1 VLLICA
7 DAGHRQHTDEVIDA
21 VVVLWRVRLRS
32 PRRVARTTVVGTG
45 TGWRPRRCRD
55 GSTQPP
61 IACAPTEVSWATCPG
76 AMSTALVD
84 NVRLVVSELA
94 SNVVRHARTP
104 YQVALRAQSAI
115 RIEVSDRSPA
125 APRRRDL
132 DLGAATGRG
141 LQIVELCAARWGYEL
156 VPGGKVVWAEVPFV
170 VGGGDTSGRLHL
182 PAATHPCSTNTE
194 ATQSISGVPGGFVAN
209 GLGSETPQ
217 ASSDRQ

>member
-1 VLLICA
+1 LASATEIAETGCSYHGRGYRNRVEA
-7 DAGHRQHTDEVIDA
+7 AA
-21 VVVLWRVRLRS
+21 VSGWFDPTPDSVRANRGL
-32 PRRVARTTVVGTG
+32 VG
-45 TGWRPRRCRD
+45 D
-55 GSTQPP
+55 L
-61 IACAPTEVSWATCPG
+61 PG

-141 LQIVELCAARWGYEL
+141 LQIVELCAARRGYEL
-156 VPGGKVVWAEVPFV
+156 VPRGKVVWAEVPFV
-170 VGGGDTSGRLHL
+170 VGGGDTSGRSYL

-209 GLGSETPQ
+209 GLGTETPQ